1 VRRARHLAL
10 VALLGAACATARGP
24 GPGPGPGAP
33 DDALAARLVD
43 RAEGRLGQRGPFTV
57 GGQRYAADCSGY
69 VAAVY
74 EAEGLPLRR
83 LMSRAAP
90 GERSGVAAAYQAARA
105 YGAVFGG
112 GGEWPRPGDLVF
124 FRDTYDRNRDG
135 SYEARFTH
143 MGIVERVDADGTVSF
158 LHRGAREVT
167 RGVLSR
173 ERPAEARDEDGRTL
187 NTILREARPR
197 AAVASALAGQL
208 FMAYGRIDP
217 GRVPDDRA
225 P

>member
-1 VRRARHLAL
+1 VRRTRPLAL
-10 VALLGAACATARGP
+10 VALLGAACATAHGP
-24 GPGPGPGAP
+24 GPGAASGAP
-33 DDALAARLVD
+33 DDALAARLVG
-43 RAEGRLGQRGPFTV
+43 RAEARLGQPGPFTV
-57 GGQRYAADCSGY
+57 RGQRYAADCSGF

-74 EAEGLPLRR
+74 EAAGLPLRR

-90 GERSGVAAAYQAARA
+90 AERSGVAAAYQAARA
-105 YGAVFGG
+105 YGTVFGG
-112 GGEWPRPGDLVF
+112 GGEWPQPGDLVF

-135 SYEARFTH
+135 TYQARFTH

-158 LHRGAREVT
+158 LHRGARAVS

-217 GRVPDDRA
+217 RRVAESA